1 MGCPLCELLWKG
13 ITAII
18 PSTLLLFLM
27 PILILCCLVSSQLL
41 FLFHN
46 FILLHGIRNSMSIY
60 FIIIC
65 NMLSSCLLILFPFL
79 SLVMSVSS
87 CFFHACLIMASL
99 ILTILAFV
107 TLYYSTLNSAILH
120 SYILSRFIY
129 LLSSSMLIVLCFI
142 AFVI

>member
-1 MGCPLCELLWKG
+1 MLTFILLYAYSNSMLPCF
-13 ITAII
+13 T
-18 PSTLLLFLM
+18 
-27 PILILCCLVSSQLL
+27 SQLL
-41 FLFHN
+41 FLFLN

-65 NMLSSCLLILFPFL
+65 NMLSSCLLILFRFL
-79 SLVMSVSS
+79 SLVMCVSS
-87 CFFHACLIMASL
+87 CFFACLIMASL

-107 TLYYSTLNSAILH
+107 TLYYSTLNSAILY